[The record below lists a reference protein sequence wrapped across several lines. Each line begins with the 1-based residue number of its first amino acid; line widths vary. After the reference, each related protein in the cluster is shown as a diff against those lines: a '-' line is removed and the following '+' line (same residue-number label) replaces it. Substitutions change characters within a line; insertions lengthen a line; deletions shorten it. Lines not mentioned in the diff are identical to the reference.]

1 MKTVRLFRAG
11 LVGAFLLTNT
21 GVFAQ
26 NPQQGTKEKNDV
38 TSIQENKI
46 FITGQGPEA
55 GIPLTVGIGSGIGGG
70 AGIGGP
76 NNTVVFVNSEFSFDG
91 KLTKNAP
98 YSADAVTETTQNL
111 GDGNRIVRKNTASV
125 YRDSEG
131 RTRREQS
138 FTAIGPFASAGDVPQ
153 STFINDPVAGVNYIL
168 DSRTKTARK
177 MELPHFDFKPG
188 QRFEMKIDGPFQGP
202 APEDLKPGTTMVH
215 SGVRTLE
222 RTLERTTGP
231 APDVIL
237 PPPAG
242 FPRHE
247 PKVESLGTQLVEGV
261 NAEGTRT
268 TLTIPAG
275 EIGNER
281 AIEVV
286 NERWY
291 SPELQV
297 VVMSKRIDPLAGDMT
312 YRLTNINRNEPAKSL
327 FEVPSDYKVKEGP
340 AIREFHRMVKPV
352 EQK

>member
-1 MKTVRLFRAG
+1 MMKTVSLFCTG

-21 GVFAQ
+21 GAFAQ
-26 NPQQGTKEKNDV
+26 NTQQGTKERNTV
-38 TSIQENKI
+38 VSVQEDRV
-46 FITGQGPEA
+46 FINGQGPEP
-55 GIPLTVGIGSGIGGG
+55 GMPLSVGVG
-70 AGIGGP
+70 GGP
-76 NNTVVFVNSEFSFDG
+76 NNTFVFVNSEFSFDG

-111 GDGNRIVRKNTASV
+111 GDGNRIVRKNTATI

-138 FTAIGPFASAGDVPQ
+138 FNAIGPYASTGDVPQ
-153 STFINDPVAGVNYIL
+153 TTFINDPVSGVNYIL

-177 MELPHFDFKPG
+177 MDLPQFNFKPG
-188 QRFEMKIDGPFQGP
+188 QRFEMKVDGPFQGP
-202 APEDLKPGTTMVH
+202 PQGPPPGDLKPGTSVVH
-215 SGVRTLE
+215 SGVATYGRFP
-222 RTLERTTGP
+222 GP
-231 APDVIL
+231 STEFVL
-237 PPPAG
+237 PTPPG
-242 FPRHE
+242 FPKHE
-247 PKVESLGTQLVEGV
+247 PKVESLGTQQVEGV

-281 AIEVV
+281 QIEIV
-286 NERWY
+286 NEKWY

-327 FEVPSDYKVKEGP
+327 FEVPSDYKIKEGP
-340 AIREFHRMVKPV
+340 AIREFKRMVKPV

>member
-1 MKTVRLFRAG
+1 MMKTVRLFCAG
-11 LVGAFLLTNT
+11 LAGVFLLTNA
-21 GVFAQ
+21 GAFAQ
-26 NPQQGTKEKNDV
+26 NPQDPTKEKKTVVSVREDR
-38 TSIQENKI
+38 I
-46 FITGQGPEA
+46 FINGQGPEA
-55 GIPLTVGIGSGIGGG
+55 GMPLTMGIGGG
-70 AGIGGP
+70 GAD
-76 NNTVVFVNSEFSFDG
+76 NTFVFVNSEFSFDG

-138 FTAIGPFASAGDVPQ
+138 FTAIGPYASMGDVPQ
-153 STFINDPVAGVNYIL
+153 TTFINDPVANVNYIL

-177 MELPHFDFKPG
+177 MELPRFDFKPG
-188 QRFEMKIDGPFQGP
+188 QRFEMKFEGPLQGP
-202 APEDLKPGTTMVH
+202 PPGDLKPGTVTVH
-215 SGVRTLE
+215 NGVKTFE
-222 RTLERTTGP
+222 RMTGP
-231 APDVIL
+231 ATEFTL
-237 PPPAG
+237 PAQAS
-242 FPRHE
+242 FPKHE
-247 PKVESLGTQLVEGV
+247 PKVESLGTQLVEGL

-281 AIEVV
+281 PIEIV
-286 NERWY
+286 NEKWY

-297 VVMSKRIDPLAGDMT
+297 IVMSKRIDPLAGDMT

-340 AIREFHRMVKPV
+340 TIREFHRMVKPV
-352 EQK
+352 EKK

>member
-1 MKTVRLFRAG
+1 MPLS
-11 LVGAFLLTNT
+11 VG
-21 GVFAQ
+21 
-26 NPQQGTKEKNDV
+26 
-38 TSIQENKI
+38 
-46 FITGQGPEA
+46 
-55 GIPLTVGIGSGIGGG
+55 VG
-70 AGIGGP
+70 GGP
-76 NNTVVFVNSEFSFDG
+76 NNTFVFVNSEFSFDG

-111 GDGNRIVRKNTASV
+111 GDGNRIVRKNTATI

-138 FTAIGPFASAGDVPQ
+138 FNAIGPYASTGDVPQ
-153 STFINDPVAGVNYIL
+153 TTFINDPVSGVNYIL

-188 QRFEMKIDGPFQGP
+188 QRFEMKIDGPFHGP
-202 APEDLKPGTTMVH
+202 APGDLKPGTARVQD
-215 SGVRTLE
+215 LE

-231 APDVIL
+231 ATDVIL
-237 PPPAG
+237 PPPPG
-242 FPRHE
+242 FPKHE

-281 AIEVV
+281 PIEIV
-286 NERWY
+286 NEKWY

-297 VVMSKRIDPLAGDMT
+297 VVMSKRVDPLAGDMT

-340 AIREFHRMVKPV
+340 AIREFRRMVKPV

>member
-1 MKTVRLFRAG
+1 MKTVRLFCAG
-11 LVGAFLLTNT
+11 FVGVFLLTNT
-21 GVFAQ
+21 AAFAQ
-26 NPQQGTKEKNDV
+26 NPQQVTKERNTV
-38 TSIQENKI
+38 VSVQEDKI
-46 FITGQGPEA
+46 FINGQGPEA
-55 GIPLTVGIGSGIGGG
+55 GMPLTVGVGGG
-70 AGIGGP
+70 AD
-76 NNTVVFVNSEFSFDG
+76 NTFVFVNSEFSFDG

-111 GDGNRIVRKNTASV
+111 GDGNRIVRKNTASI

-131 RTRREQS
+131 RTRREQA
-138 FTAIGPFASAGDVPQ
+138 FNAIGPYASTGDVPQ
-153 STFINDPVAGVNYIL
+153 TTFINDPVAGVNYIL
-168 DSRTKTARK
+168 DSRSKTARK
-177 MELPHFDFKPG
+177 MDLPHFNLKPG
-188 QRFEMKIDGPFQGP
+188 QRFEMKVEGPFQGP
-202 APEDLKPGTTMVH
+202 PPGDLKPGTSVVRN
-215 SGVRTLE
+215 GVMTYNRN
-222 RTLERTTGP
+222 TGP
-231 APDVIL
+231 ATDVIL
-237 PPPAG
+237 PPPPG
-242 FPRHE
+242 FPKHE

-281 AIEVV
+281 PIEIV

-297 VVMSKRIDPLAGDMT
+297 VVMSKRVDPLAGDMT

-340 AIREFHRMVKPV
+340 SIREFHRMVKPV